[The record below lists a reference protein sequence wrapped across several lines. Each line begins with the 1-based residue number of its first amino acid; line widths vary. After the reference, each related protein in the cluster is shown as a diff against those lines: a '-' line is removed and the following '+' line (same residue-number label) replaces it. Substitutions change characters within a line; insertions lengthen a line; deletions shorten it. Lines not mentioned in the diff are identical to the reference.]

1 MALPIFSLWTRPEVV
16 AAIKALERGVA
27 EGTLSVSYPNQGAYQ
42 NVPRAEAM
50 QTLAAL
56 YSRLAII
63 DGTASKSD
71 AGGIRLIR
79 ALPRSPY

>member
-16 AAIKALERGVA
+16 SAIKSLERGIA

-42 NVPRAEAM
+42 NVSRAEAM
-50 QTLAAL
+50 QTLTGL
-56 YSRLAII
+56 YNRLAEI
-63 DGTASKSD
+63 DGTARKSD

-79 ALPRSPY
+79 GLPRLPY